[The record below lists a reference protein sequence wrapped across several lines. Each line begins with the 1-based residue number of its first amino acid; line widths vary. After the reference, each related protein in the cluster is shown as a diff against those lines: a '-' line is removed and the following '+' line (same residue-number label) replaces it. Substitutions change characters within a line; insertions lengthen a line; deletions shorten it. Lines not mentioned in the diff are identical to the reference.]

1 MCSPWGLDAV
11 TRTDVLI
18 FGMQPSSASTSEIKV
33 INETFTQGIINITIE
48 NTPLN
53 VLDPNHPVFSTF
65 SACLLLLSLA
75 GILAPDADHNDASQT
90 AT

>member
-1 MCSPWGLDAV
+1 
-11 TRTDVLI
+11 
-18 FGMQPSSASTSEIKV
+18 MQPSSASTSEIKV

-65 SACLLLLSLA
+65 SASLHPLHLS
-75 GILAPDADHNDASQT
+75 GILAFDANHNDT
-90 AT
+90 